1 MHTLPAWPYPA
12 TIAHRGAGKLAPE
25 NTLAAFRLGAAHGY
39 RAFEFDVKLS
49 RDNHC
54 FLLHDDDLARTTNGN
69 GPADTLTLA
78 QLRQLDAGSW
88 HSAEHTGE
96 TLPTLAEIADYTLAN
111 NFSVNIE
118 IKPMPEREADT
129 GCTVALQA
137 QQLWRAASV
146 PPLLSSFSEVAL
158 AAAAQAAPELPRA
171 LLFDHL
177 PPNWLARLGQLG
189 CVALDANHACLDE
202 TIIRQA
208 HAAGYRVLCYTVNDP
223 TRAAQLLAWGVDSVI
238 TDAVTQIAFCFST
251 QTESRVNP

>member
-1 MHTLPAWPYPA
+1 MHPLPAWPYPA

-49 RDNHC
+49 RDNQC
-54 FLLHDDDLARTTNGN
+54 FLLHDDHLDRTSNGS
-69 GPADTLTLA
+69 GPANALTLA
-78 QLRQLDAGSW
+78 ELQQLDAGSW
-88 HSAEHTGE
+88 HSQTHAGE
-96 TLPTLAEIADYTLAN
+96 PLPTLAEIAAYTLAHD
-111 NFSVNIE
+111 FSVNIE

-129 GCTVALQA
+129 GCVVALQA
-137 QQLWRAASV
+137 KQLWREARV

-171 LLFDHL
+171 LLLDHL
-177 PPNWLARLGQLG
+177 PPDWLARLGQLG
-189 CVALDANHACLDE
+189 CTALDANHECLSE
-202 TIIRQA
+202 AIIQQA

-223 TRAAQLLAWGVDSVI
+223 ARAAQLLAWGVDSVI

-251 QTESRVNP
+251 QTSTRVNP